1 MSNCG
6 YCNKP
11 FQPGERVVRSSTG
24 ELYHDGDSLLE
35 QIRACSGRAIDHAL
49 YTGAGWISM
58 VSEEIFGQGDQ
69 TPSQTSLDG

>member
-24 ELYHDGDSLLE
+24 ELYHDGASLLE
-35 QIRACSGRAIDHAL
+35 QIRACSGRAIDQAF
-49 YTGAGWISM
+49 YTGTGWISM

-69 TPSQTSLDG
+69 SSSPTSLEG